1 LEEVMVDKVILL
13 AKHDQSEFDFRYAC
27 SMKNHRDKQK
37 VRKKNRRTA
46 RRKLKRELRRE
57 VEGE

>member
-1 LEEVMVDKVILL
+1 MADKLKLL
-13 AKHDQSEFDFRYAC
+13 SKQDQSEFDFRYVSC
-27 SMKNHRDKQK
+27 MNNHRGKQK

-46 RRKLKRELRRE
+46 RRKLKRELQRE